1 MSPINRKTTQKKM
14 MSPSSA
20 KTSTRPDRLSGDK
33 IC

>member
-20 KTSTRPDRLSGDK
+20 KTSIQPNRLSGDK
-33 IC
+33 SC